1 MLVGVTSL
9 SSQPPYAVAKHEM
22 GTLMSIETAQV
33 IRLHP
38 SDNVI
43 VALAD
48 LAAGTFLTDHGLT
61 LPMAV
66 PRGHKIATGPI
77 AVGDQVIRY
86 GQIIGVATVPIA
98 AGEHIH
104 TQNLG
109 MGDHSHDYAFST
121 DIRPVAMAN
130 ETRQFMGY
138 HRADGKVG
146 TRNYLGILT
155 SVNCS
160 GSVARF
166 IAEACE
172 NDTWLDAF
180 PNVDGVVPIVHGT
193 GCGMSGKDEGYDTL
207 FRTLQGYAR
216 NPNFG
221 GILLVGLGCEV
232 MQVPDLIGAGRMRGD
247 GNFKYMTIQQ
257 TGGTRRTIEKGVA
270 VLKEMADVANKVAR
284 QPAGLEHL
292 MVGMQCGGSDGYS
305 GITANPALG
314 VASDL
319 LVAHGGTTILS
330 ETPEIYGAEH
340 LLTRRAVTPEVGQK
354 IVDRIKWWEDYTSRW
369 GGEMDNN
376 PSPGNKKGGL
386 TTILEKSL
394 GAVAKGGSA
403 PLTQVYKFAEQIT
416 ERGFVYMDSPGYDPA
431 SVTGQIASGSNLIVF
446 TTGRGSVSGYKPTP
460 CIKLATN
467 SEMYARMSEDMDI
480 NCGDIITDGVS
491 LEDKGREI
499 FEMFIH
505 VASGGETKSEALG
518 FGGAEFVPWAMGA
531 VM

>member
-1 MLVGVTSL
+1 MQSAT
-9 SSQPPYAVAKHEM
+9 
-22 GTLMSIETAQV
+22 

-43 VALAD
+43 VALKD
-48 LAAGTFLTDHGLT
+48 LAAGAVVEGLAVP
-61 LPMAV
+61 LLHAV
-66 PRGHKIATGPI
+66 PRGHKIATAPI
-77 AVGDQVIRY
+77 ATGANVIRY
-86 GQIIGVATVPIA
+86 GQIIGAATSAIA
-98 AGEHIH
+98 PGAHIH

-109 MGDHSHDYAFST
+109 MGAHDQDYAFAT
-121 DIRPVAMAN
+121 DLRPLPPVGAV
-130 ETRQFMGY
+130 RHFMGY
-138 HRADGKVG
+138 ARADGSVG

-166 IAEACE
+166 IAEAAE
-172 NDTWLDAF
+172 RDGWLRDF
-180 PNVDGVVPIVHGT
+180 PNIDGVVPIVHGT

-216 NPNFG
+216 HPNFG

-232 MQVPDLIGAGRMRGD
+232 MQIPDLIGAGRLRKD
-247 GNFKYMTIQQ
+247 GNFRYMTIQQ
-257 TGGTRRTIEKGVA
+257 TGGTRKTIERGTA
-270 VLKEMADVANKVAR
+270 VLKEMAVIANQVSR
-284 QPAGLEHL
+284 QPAGLQHL
-292 MVGMQCGGSDGYS
+292 MVGLQCGGSDGYS

-340 LLTRRAVTPEVGQK
+340 LLTRRAVSRAVGEK
-354 IVDRIKWWEDYTSRW
+354 IVERVRWWEEYTARW
-369 GGEMDNN
+369 GGAMDNN

-394 GAVAKGGSA
+394 GAVAKGGTA
-403 PLTQVYKFAEQIT
+403 PLTQVYKFAEPVT
-416 ERGFVYMDSPGYDPA
+416 ERGFVYMDTPGYDPT
-431 SVTGQIASGSNLIVF
+431 SVTGQIAGGANLIAF

-480 NCGDIITDGVS
+480 NCGDIISADVS
-491 LEDKGREI
+491 LEAKGREI
-499 FEMFIH
+499 FELFLRT
-505 VASGGETKSEALG
+505 ASGEKTKSEELG

>member
-1 MLVGVTSL
+1 MTTSV
-9 SSQPPYAVAKHEM
+9 PDA
-22 GTLMSIETAQV
+22 
-33 IRLHP
+33 IRLNP
-38 SDNVI
+38 ADNIVI
-43 VALAD
+43 ALRD
-48 LAAGTFLTDHGLT
+48 LGSGSTVPDV
-61 LPMAV
+61 AV
-66 PRGHKIATGPI
+66 PLAGPVSRGHKIAAR
-77 AVGDQVIRY
+77 AVAQGENVIRY
-86 GQIIGVATVPIA
+86 GQIIGVATRPIA

-104 TQNLG
+104 THNLG
-109 MGDHSHDYAFST
+109 MGAHEQDYAHAAEV
-121 DIRPVAMAN
+121 RPLPAPA
-130 ETRQFMGY
+130 EPRTFLGY
-138 HRADGKVG
+138 HRADGGVG

-166 IAEACE
+166 IAEGIEKAG
-172 NDTWLDAF
+172 WLDDF

-207 FRTLQGYAR
+207 FRTLAGYAR
-216 NPNFG
+216 NPNFA

-232 MQVPDLIGAGRMRGD
+232 MQVPDLIGKARMRAD
-247 GNFKYMTIQQ
+247 GNFRYMTIQQ
-257 TGGTRRTIEKGVA
+257 TGGTRKTIQRGME
-270 VLKEMADVANKVAR
+270 VLREMAEVANQARR

-292 MVGMQCGGSDGYS
+292 MVGLQCGGSDGYS

-314 VASDL
+314 HASDL

-330 ETPEIYGAEH
+330 ETSEIYGAEH
-340 LLTRRAVTPEVGQK
+340 LLTRRAVTPAVGAK
-354 IVDRIKWWEDYTSRW
+354 IVERIHWWEEYTARN

-394 GAVAKGGSA
+394 GAVAKGGTA
-403 PLTQVYKFAEQIT
+403 PLTQVYRFAEPIT
-416 ERGFVYMDSPGYDPA
+416 ERGFVFMDSPGYDPT
-431 SVTGQIASGSNLIVF
+431 SVTGQIASGANLIAF

-467 SEMYARMSEDMDI
+467 TEMYDRMSEDMDI
-480 NCGDIITDGVS
+480 NCGDIITEGVT
-491 LEDKGREI
+491 LEQKGREI
-499 FEMFIH
+499 FELFLR
-505 VASGGETKSEALG
+505 VASGEETKSEELG